1 MTGTHAV
8 APDGWV
14 PVERRWFGLE
24 RATIAPALV
33 VVVFAVLFAM
43 VIPAVNGAMTHGETA
58 RAGDRIAL
66 DGGVVFS
73 PAAGWTIVDGTVIGG
88 EPRSGVGK
96 TAEVDNGAV
105 AFSVRTAKW
114 DGTPTSLL
122 DQVRQTTDALT
133 GEAGPHVVGD
143 PLPVIT
149 TSGEQGVMS
158 RYRSVS
164 ADGAIAAFVIDGTGV
179 EVVVTGPVET
189 TGIAATEV
197 AGMIT
202 SIAADNRGEQR

>member
-33 VVVFAVLFAM
+33 VVAFAVLFA
-43 VIPAVNGAMTHGETA
+43 VVVPAVNGAMTHGETA

-73 PAAGWTIVDGTVIGG
+73 PAAGWTIVDGTVIGD

-105 AFSVRTAKW
+105 ALTIRTAKW
-114 DGTPTSLL
+114 DGTAGSLL

-133 GEAGPHVVGD
+133 GEAGPHIVGD

-149 TSGEQGVMS
+149 TSGEQGAMS
-158 RYRSVS
+158 RYRSAS

-179 EVVVTGPVET
+179 EVVVTGPIET
-189 TGIAATEV
+189 TGNPASEV

-202 SIAADNRGEQR
+202 SVSADNRGEQR

>member
-1 MTGTHAV
+1 MVV
-8 APDGWV
+8 A
-14 PVERRWFGLE
+14 
-24 RATIAPALV
+24 
-33 VVVFAVLFAM
+33 FAVLFA
-43 VIPAVNGAMTHGETA
+43 VVTPAVNGVMTHGETA
-58 RAGDRIAL
+58 RLGDRIAL
-66 DGGVVFS
+66 DGGVAFS
-73 PAAGWTIVDGTVIGG
+73 PAAGWTIVDGTVVGD
-88 EPRSGVGK
+88 EPRSGIGK

-114 DGTPTSLL
+114 DGTPVSLL

-133 GEAGPHVVGD
+133 DEAGPHVVGD
-143 PLPVIT
+143 PLPVT
-149 TSGEQGVMS
+149 TTNGEQGVMS

-189 TGIAATEV
+189 TGLAATEV

-202 SIAADNRGEQR
+202 SIAADNRGEQ